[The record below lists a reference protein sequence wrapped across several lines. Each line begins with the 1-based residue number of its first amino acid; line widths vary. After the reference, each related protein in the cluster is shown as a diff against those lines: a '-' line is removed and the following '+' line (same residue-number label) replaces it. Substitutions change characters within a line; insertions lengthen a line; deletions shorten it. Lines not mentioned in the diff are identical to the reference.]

1 MSLFIM
7 VKKEVISDGRLN
19 IMGVVGNCQPWKKDN
34 QAMRE
39 SGKLDQTGGYF
50 PGGS

>member
-1 MSLFIM
+1 M
-7 VKKEVISDGRLN
+7 VKKEVISDIRLN
-19 IMGVVGNCQPWKKDN
+19 IMGVLGSCQPWKKDN

-39 SGKLDQTGGYF
+39 SGKLGQTKGYF

>member
-1 MSLFIM
+1 M
-7 VKKEVISDGRLN
+7 VVRKEVIYEKKWI
-19 IMGVVGNCQPWKKDN
+19 IMGVMGSCHPWKKDN

-39 SGKLDQTGGYF
+39 SGKLGQTRGYF